1 MSGSQCRGSHCRP
14 PQVASDEGSRSLHAL
29 TTDTDYSETCCHL
42 DLGLVKKNVEGRI
55 KKVLGKA
62 MRNRKVIHY
71 VYITH
76 LFRLCTL
83 RELNLTEFNL
93 SLTE

>member
-1 MSGSQCRGSHCRP
+1 VKR
-14 PQVASDEGSRSLHAL
+14 VATL
-29 TTDTDYSETCCHL
+29 TL
-42 DLGLVKKNVEGRI
+42 AVKNVEGRI

-71 VYITH
+71 VYIKH

-83 RELNLTEFNL
+83 RELNLTDFNL
-93 SLTE
+93 SLTK